1 MPNLR
6 RHGGPRFHEHAE
18 GSRVEHRTTKFALK
32 PGAVS
37 VESDRAMRKFAIC
50 LLLVALLTGSGIPA
64 YARRHHHHVN
74 KEARAAQKRNKAR
87 AKQLKKDAR
96 ERQKSRPQRP
106 QQ

>member
-1 MPNLR
+1 MKR
-6 RHGGPRFHEHAE
+6 
-18 GSRVEHRTTKFALK
+18 
-32 PGAVS
+32 
-37 VESDRAMRKFAIC
+37 FAIC
-50 LLLVALLTGSGIPA
+50 CLLVTLLIGCGVPA

-87 AKQLKKDAR
+87 AKELKKEAK